1 MRILPFLL
9 VLALAS
15 PALAA
20 PQQPSADIASPPVSS
35 AAQSEQ
41 VGPLDQKINSL
52 IPLFKGEIKLEEFF
66 APEFLVAVPPAQFK
80 EILSGLV
87 TQFGQPVK
95 VTEVQKLN
103 ASRAT
108 LKVEFER
115 GIATVKIAM
124 DEKIGHKVGG
134 LLVTDFASKDDSFD
148 KLKAE
153 FAALPGKA
161 NFAVIDLAADGKTT
175 DLVSQ
180 NADAQMAIGS
190 AFKLYI
196 LAELTSQIDAGERKW
211 ENMVPFTNPSF
222 SSAKTNDIKKGTMVS
237 IKDLATWMI
246 EVSDNGATDTLLRL
260 LGRNRVE
267 QKLAL
272 VGHDDPDRILPFLTT
287 VEAFALKSP
296 ANNKLVNKYLK
307 SNEKMQRKLLSMNA
321 TTLGFDKVDPKA
333 FEKGPVL
340 PDKIEWFA
348 STHDIARIMN
358 NLRRMDN
365 KTTLDIMALNS
376 GIPKASAANWAYLG
390 YKGGSEPGVI
400 SMNFLGQTKAGQWRV
415 LSASWN
421 NPAAVVDDMKFVFLM
436 TRLVDL
442 ASK

>member
-1 MRILPFLL
+1 MRIFGFLI
-9 VLALAS
+9 AFAIAS
-15 PALAA
+15 PALA
-20 PQQPSADIASPPVSS
+20 SPPTSIPSV
-35 AAQSEQ
+35 APTMLIPVPA
-41 VGPLDQKINSL
+41 GPLDSAINRL
-52 IPLFKGEIKLEEFF
+52 VPMLKGNLALEEYFT
-66 APEFLVAVPPAQFK
+66 PEFFVAVPPAQFK

-87 TQFGQPVK
+87 AQFGQPIN
-95 VTEVQKLN
+95 VTEVQKID
-103 ASRAT
+103 ASSAT

-124 DEKIGHKVGG
+124 DEKVAHLVSG
-134 LLVTDFASKDDSFD
+134 LLVTDFASKDDSYD
-148 KLKAE
+148 KLKTD
-153 FAALPGKA
+153 FSALPGKA
-161 NFAVIDLAADGKTT
+161 NFAVTELAADGKSS
-175 DLVSQ
+175 DIVFL
-180 NADAQMAIGS
+180 NPDIQMAIGS

-211 ENMVPFTNPSF
+211 GDMVPFTNPSF

-260 LGRNRVE
+260 LGRARVE

-296 ANNKLVNKYLK
+296 VNSKLVKNYLRA
-307 SNEKMQRKLLSMNA
+307 SEKTQRTLLAKNA
-321 TTLGFDKVDPKA
+321 TKLGFDMVDPKA

-348 STHDIARIMN
+348 STRDIARILN

-365 KTTLDIMALNS
+365 KTTLEIMALNS
-376 GIPKASAANWAYLG
+376 GIPKANAANWAYLG

-400 SMNFLGQTKAGQWRV
+400 SMNFLGHSKAGQWRV
-415 LSASWN
+415 VSASWN
-421 NPAAVVDDMKFVFLM
+421 NPAALVDEMKFVFLM
-436 TRLVDL
+436 TRLVDM